1 MGDLLDWWRVYA
13 AVLGALVSAAALL
26 FLAEGSR
33 LAGLVAIALVAVGL
47 VGGLLWQAAAN
58 RQP

>member
-26 FLAEGSR
+26 ILADNSR
-33 LAGLVAIALVAVGL
+33 LAGLAAIFLVAVGL
-47 VGGLLWQAAAN
+47 VAGLLWQAAAN